1 MAEIQSVI
9 GNKSVENLKTQ
20 KADQTF
26 VKHVAPRIARMEKQ
40 VMKLKQKRVELYQV
54 AESNDPYGIAMA
66 KADKISEKIMKKIE
80 DIEEWQ
86 SALDH
91 AQSRLSANN

>member
-1 MAEIQSVI
+1 MAEMQSEL

-20 KADQTF
+20 KEDQTF
-26 VKHVAPRIARMEKQ
+26 VTLATPRIARLEKQ
-40 VMKLKQKRVELYQV
+40 LAKLKQQRLELYQV
-54 AESNDPYGIAMA
+54 AESNDPYGIAMD

-86 SALDH
+86 TSLDY